1 MHAVVV
7 LREGMQATGQEL
19 RDHCRSHLGGYKCP
33 KSIEF
38 RTAMPLSAAGKVLK
52 SELRKP
58 HDAGHQP

>member
-1 MHAVVV
+1 MYLTSGLH
-7 LREGMQATGQEL
+7 
-19 RDHCRSHLGGYKCP
+19 RSVQRNKCP

-58 HDAGHQP
+58 YRADHQP